1 MFSSI
6 RVRLTLWYLLIFG
19 SLLVVFSIYMYS
31 LVSSDMHKRFDYSL
45 LRTSQSMANYFSEFS
60 NRDNVELEAR
70 ETINSLKEGRESAA
84 IFREARLLAANND
97 DVVAAVKATRILDA
111 APTDRKTTYATEG
124 ELNKRLVVFPFQYQ
138 GLNYVSAVLE
148 PLDKLEGEIGH
159 IRKLFLVGFS
169 AVLLLAAVGGFLLA
183 QKSLEPMVTISAQA
197 EHINARNL
205 SERLKVA
212 NAGDELGRLAGVFNA
227 LLSRLDTSFE
237 VMREFMADASHELRT
252 PLTIIHGEAQVSLSH
267 DHTAE
272 EYRQSLAIVR
282 DQAKRMA
289 GIVSDMLALA
299 RADAGEQQLATEDL
313 YLNDLVTESC
323 HAAQTLVVQKGIELK
338 CEPCDDLL
346 FHGNEELLRRMIV
359 NLVDNAIRYTPAGG
373 TVSVKLSC
381 ERPVARLTVSDTGIG
396 IPPESIDRVFDRFYR
411 VRDPRAQ
418 ANGGSGLGLSI
429 VKLAAESHHGS
440 VNVVSQPGHG
450 STFTVNLS
458 L

>member
-111 APTDRKTTYATEG
+111 APTDRRTTYATQG

-272 EYRQSLAIVR
+272 E
-282 DQAKRMA
+282 
-289 GIVSDMLALA
+289 
-299 RADAGEQQLATEDL
+299 
-313 YLNDLVTESC
+313 
-323 HAAQTLVVQKGIELK
+323 
-338 CEPCDDLL
+338 
-346 FHGNEELLRRMIV
+346 
-359 NLVDNAIRYTPAGG
+359 
-373 TVSVKLSC
+373 
-381 ERPVARLTVSDTGIG
+381 
-396 IPPESIDRVFDRFYR
+396 
-411 VRDPRAQ
+411 
-418 ANGGSGLGLSI
+418 
-429 VKLAAESHHGS
+429 
-440 VNVVSQPGHG
+440 
-450 STFTVNLS
+450 
-458 L
+458 